1 MPKDTSR
8 PADTGEVKETDAAKD
23 TSVPQLTGKGIRAIQ
38 GEAPDAGTTANA
50 DDTNVNA
57 SAAESVPAKATDA
70 GGGPPAT
77 SAYSGHLVPAN
88 VYDRIDRARAIHNA
102 EEIAAKEYPHK
113 QVSELPPKSVQGL
126 AYEGITQA
134 AVDDITGRENNS
146 MHPQGL
152 RLRDGRRIEP
162 DAAIKDA
169 AGDPSILVD
178 AKGYNLKD
186 VQTPNAA
193 ASSLTHMQQLEH
205 AARYAD
211 VDAASVKGVVFA
223 MPQETAAQPAVQEAV
238 ANLGT
243 AERPVSVMS
252 VGNETSMKQAAEE
265 LAMNP
270 ADRGQ
275 LPEGLVAEV
284 DRIAGLPVEER
295 REAMG
300 QLMLSQKDKRGNAG
314 LMAAY
319 LQDHGQIERNGKGVT
334 IVDNAGQE
342 HTVWYEEQ
350 HPGS

>member
-1 MPKDTSR
+1 MPKDTSV
-8 PADTGEVKETDAAKD
+8 PTDTGEVKENDTAKD
-23 TSVPQLTGKGIRAIQ
+23 TSVPQPTGKRIRAMQ
-38 GEAPDAGTTANA
+38 GESPDAGAISSA
-50 DDTNVNA
+50 GDTNANA
-57 SAAESVPAKATDA
+57 SAVESAPAKAAEA

-88 VYDRIDRARAIHNA
+88 VYDRIDRARAVHNA

-113 QVSELPPKSVQGL
+113 QVSQLPAKSVQGL
-126 AYEGITQA
+126 AYEGMTQA
-134 AVDDITGRENNS
+134 AVEDAMGIENTEV
-146 MHPQGL
+146 HPQDL
-152 RLRDGRRIEP
+152 QLRDGRPIKP
-162 DAAIKDA
+162 DIAIKDA
-169 AGDPSILVD
+169 EGSKDLLVD

-186 VQTPNAA
+186 ARTPRAA
-193 ASSLTHMQQLEH
+193 ASSLTHMQQIEH
-205 AARYAD
+205 AARYTD

-238 ANLGT
+238 ADLGT
-243 AERPVSVMS
+243 AERPVSVMA
-252 VGNETSMKQAAEE
+252 VGNETSMKQASEE
-265 LAMNP
+265 LAMNS

-319 LQDHGQIERNGKGVT
+319 LQDYGQIERNGAGIT
-334 IVDNAGQE
+334 IIDDAGE
-342 HTVWYEEQ
+342 AHTIWYKAQ
-350 HPGS
+350 PQT